1 MTIEYTPQGVCSRK
15 IIIDVDE
22 NNIVTS
28 VQFIGGCSGNTQG
41 VSILAA
47 GRSADELIEKL
58 SGIRCGMKETSCPA
72 QLAKALMEA
81 EL

>member
-47 GRSADELIEKL
+47 GRSVNELIEKL

-72 QLAKALMEA
+72 QFAKALIEA

>member
-1 MTIEYTPQGVCSRK
+1 MTIEYTPQGVCYRK

-47 GRSADELIEKL
+47 GRSVDELIEKL

-72 QLAKALMEA
+72 QFAKALMEA

>member
-41 VSILAA
+41 VSILAT

-58 SGIRCGMKETSCPA
+58 SGIRRGMKETSCPA
-72 QLAKALMEA
+72 QFAKALMEA

>member
-72 QLAKALMEA
+72 QFAKALMEA

>member
-47 GRSADELIEKL
+47 GRSVDELIEKL

-72 QLAKALMEA
+72 QFAKALIEA

>member
-41 VSILAA
+41 VSVLAA
-47 GRSADELIEKL
+47 GRSVDELIEKL

-72 QLAKALMEA
+72 QFAKALIEA

>member
-47 GRSADELIEKL
+47 GRSVDELIEKL

-72 QLAKALMEA
+72 HFAQALIEA

>member
-72 QLAKALMEA
+72 QFAKALIEA

>member
-47 GRSADELIEKL
+47 GRSVDELIEKL

-72 QLAKALMEA
+72 QFAKALMEA

>member
-58 SGIRCGMKETSCPA
+58 SGIRCGRKETSCPA
-72 QLAKALMEA
+72 QFAKALMEA

>member
-28 VQFIGGCSGNTQG
+28 GQFIGGCSGNTQG
-41 VSILAA
+41 VSVLAA
-47 GRSADELIEKL
+47 GRSVDELIEKL

-72 QLAKALMEA
+72 QFAKALIEA